1 MRKFL
6 VLLVLVLS
14 LCFAFAC
21 GKEDEKQDDKENE
34 QENQPSEKVGYERI
48 KENGKLVVGFTDFAP
63 FGYVEN
69 DEYKGFDLDL
79 AKLVAAELGVDVE
92 FKYIDWEAQVAEINT
107 NVDCIWNAMTITPK
121 RQENMEFTKPYWE
134 TNLVAVVK
142 ADSELTSVAELAG
155 KKISVE
161 ANGTA
166 DINLSGSDDY
176 DVKQYTTVSEARTAV
191 TAGQADAFVA
201 DATYVEDVL
210 SKYAGEYKV
219 LEGTIG
225 DVEEYGVAFRKAEGD
240 LRDKVDEII
249 DELYFEGKIDA
260 LLEKY
265 FGEGNGFKREVEGE
279 EPEEKEYTVK
289 FVVDGE
295 ETSIVVKEGEKAT
308 KPADPEK
315 EGYTFVGWFAGE
327 EVYDFE
333 AAVTADVELVAKFE
347 VVTEAK
353 IGLDRIKE
361 NGKLV
366 VGFTDFAPFG
376 YVENDEYKGFD
387 LDLAKLVAA
396 ELGVDVEF
404 KYIDWDAQVAE
415 INTNVD
421 CIWNAMTI
429 TPKRQENM
437 EFTKPYWETNL
448 VAVVK
453 ADSELTSV
461 AELAGKKISV
471 EANGT
476 ADINLSGSDD
486 YDVKQYTT
494 VSEART
500 AVTAGQAD
508 AFVADAT
515 YVEDVLSKYAGEY
528 KVLEGTIGD
537 VEEYGVA
544 FRKAEGDLR
553 DKVDEIIDELYFE
566 GKIDAL
572 LEKYFGEGNG
582 FKREQ

>member
-92 FKYIDWEAQVAEINT
+92 FKYIEWEAQVAEINT

-166 DINLSGSDDY
+166 DINLSGSKDY

-249 DELYFEGKIDA
+249 DKLYFEGKIDA

-265 FGEGNGFKREVEGE
+265 FGEGNGFKREATE
-279 EPEEKEYTVK
+279 EEKV
-289 FVVDGE
+289 
-295 ETSIVVKEGEKAT
+295 
-308 KPADPEK
+308 
-315 EGYTFVGWFAGE
+315 GYE
-327 EVYDFE
+327 
-333 AAVTADVELVAKFE
+333 
-347 VVTEAK
+347 
-353 IGLDRIKE
+353 RIKE

-404 KYIDWDAQVAE
+404 KYIEWEAQVAE

-476 ADINLSGSDD
+476 ADINLSGSKD

-553 DKVDEIIDELYFE
+553 DKVDEIIDKLYFE